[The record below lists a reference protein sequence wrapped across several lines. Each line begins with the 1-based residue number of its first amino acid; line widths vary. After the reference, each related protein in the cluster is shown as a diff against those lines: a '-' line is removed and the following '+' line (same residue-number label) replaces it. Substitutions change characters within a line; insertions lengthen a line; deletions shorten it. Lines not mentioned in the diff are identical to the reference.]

1 MSAPVA
7 NEYIIRKPRLSEKAT
22 RSMES
27 KQYCFDVDPRASKDQ
42 IKAAVQAI
50 FKVRVIGVN
59 TQVRKAKRRRTRF
72 GVSAGAITKTA
83 VVRVHADDSIE
94 LF

>member
-1 MSAPVA
+1 MSANVA

-22 RSMES
+22 RAMEV
-27 KQYCFDVDPRASKDQ
+27 KQYCFDVDPRASKDE
-42 IKAAVQAI
+42 IKTAIQAI
-50 FKVRVIGVN
+50 YKVRVLGVN
-59 TQVRKAKRRRTRF
+59 TQVRKAKKRRTKF
-72 GVSAGAITKTA
+72 GVTAGPITKTA